1 MPIERTLSIV
11 KPNAVRKNVIGDI
24 FSQFEAEGL
33 EIVAV
38 HMMQLTLERAMEFYR
53 EHEEKP
59 FYEGLCKF
67 MSSGPLCVQV
77 LEGEDA
83 IMRNRTIMGATNPDE
98 AAPGTIR
105 AKYGDSLDE
114 NGVHGSDSSQSAARE
129 IEFFF
134 SSNEIFSRV

>member
-1 MPIERTLSIV
+1 MSNERTLSII
-11 KPNAVRKNVIGDI
+11 KPNAVRKNAIGDI
-24 FSQFEAEGL
+24 FSRFELEGL
-33 EIVAV
+33 RIVALR
-38 HMMQLTLERAMEFYR
+38 MMQMSFERAQEFYR

-59 FYEGLCKF
+59 FYRSLCEF
-67 MSSGPLCVQV
+67 MSSGPICVQV

-83 IMRNRTIMGATNPDE
+83 IMRNRTIMGATNPAE

-105 AKYGDSLDE
+105 AQYGDSLDE

-134 SSNEIFSRV
+134 ATCEICSRV

>member
-1 MPIERTLSIV
+1 MSIERTLSII

-24 FSQFEAEGL
+24 FSRFESEGL
-33 EIVAV
+33 RIVALQ
-38 HMMQLTLERAMEFYR
+38 MIQMSFERAKEFYR

-59 FYEGLCKF
+59 FYGNLCEF
-67 MSSGPLCVQV
+67 MSSGPICVQV

-83 IMRNRTIMGATNPDE
+83 ISRNRSIMGATNPAE

-105 AKYGDSLDE
+105 DKYGDSLDE
-114 NGVHGSDSSQSAARE
+114 NGVHGSDSPQSATRE

-134 SSNEIFSRV
+134 SSNEIHSRG